1 MTNINQKNNYSHLNR
16 EQRDT
21 IQYLIDKKY
30 NLTQIGNAIDK
41 DRTTVSKEIRRN
53 RYLKSFTNNNPYDK
67 KAINETINYC
77 DNLTKFPYVCNT
89 CPSKGGC
96 RKNKLYYHS
105 NIAQQHYDL
114 ILKTS
119 REGIDI
125 EPKTIDEIEQSIVPL
140 IKDKKHSVNQ
150 VYINHNDI
158 LYFSKTTFYKY
169 VNAGVLSLSN
179 TDLPKKSKY
188 KKRKIRKDKEN
199 KRNIAILKGRKYEDY
214 LYFISKHKKM
224 SKCQMDTVEGNRGS
238 KKVLLTIIN
247 IDTHYMFIRLLDK
260 KDIKSVNIAWDSFK
274 DKLDT
279 KSYSKL
285 FRIVLTD
292 NGSEFLDPLHIEL
305 DYNTGK
311 KLSNV
316 FYCKPYSSWQK
327 GCIEKNHEY
336 IRKIFPK
343 GTNFNDFTNEEVQRL
358 EDTINNIPRDSLNGK
373 TPYKLLKEKY
383 PEVVEILNCSYIEPD
398 EVSLTK
404 KSIKGNK

>member
-179 TDLPKKSKY
+179 IDLPKKSKY